1 MIKKTFNPANPFD
14 LKDLG
19 LKATGP
25 RLKIL
30 DLFIKNAD
38 SGKKRHMS
46 AEEVYRTLVQEGE
59 DVGLATVYRVLA
71 QFEAAGILVRR
82 TFDKDNALFELNDN
96 HHHDHLICVSC
107 GKVEEFVDPEIEEK
121 QKEISKKHGFSLVHH
136 SMALYGLCA
145 DCQKKEAKYKAK
157 DIL

>member
-1 MIKKTFNPANPFD
+1 MIKKEFNAANPFD

-30 DLFIKNAD
+30 DLFIKSAEA
-38 SGKKRHMS
+38 GKKRHMS
-46 AEEVYRTLVQEGE
+46 AEEVYRSLVQEGE

-71 QFEAAGILVRR
+71 QFENAGILARR

-96 HHHDHLICVSC
+96 HHHDHLICVNC

-121 QKEISKKHGFSLVHH
+121 QKEICAKHGYSLVHH
-136 SMALYGLCA
+136 SMSLYGLCA
-145 DCQKKEAKYKAK
+145 ECQEKEAKAK
-157 DIL
+157 Q

>member
-59 DVGLATVYRVLA
+59 GVGLATVYRVLA

-121 QKEISKKHGFSLVHH
+121 QKEISKKHGFGLVHH

-145 DCQKKEAKYKAK
+145 DCQKKEAK
-157 DIL
+157 